1 MNCSEIEY
9 RIKTVSYE
17 SIVEHLNR
25 CADCFNPPLYTYVEI
40 EKYAKKIFDN
50 AVTFE
55 SWDCDTLVGLVAA
68 YFNNNETKI
77 GFITNVSVLEEYQ
90 DSGIASKLI
99 KNAIHFGRKNAFVK
113 LVLELNINNTKAF
126 KLYKKQGFVV
136 TEQNKNNI
144 IMSCPIL
151 TDQNE

>member
-1 MNCSEIEY
+1 MNCYEIEY
-9 RIKTVSYE
+9 RIKTASYE
-17 SIVEHLNR
+17 LIVEHLNR
-25 CADCFNPPLYTYVEI
+25 CAVCFNPPLYTYVEI

-55 SWDCDTLVGLVAA
+55 SWDRDKLVGLVAA

-90 DSGIASKLI
+90 GSGIASKLI
-99 KNAIHFGRKNAFVK
+99 KNVIRFGRKNSFVK

-126 KLYKKQGFVV
+126 QLYEKHGFVV

-144 IMSCPIL
+144 IMNCTIL
-151 TDQNE
+151 TD